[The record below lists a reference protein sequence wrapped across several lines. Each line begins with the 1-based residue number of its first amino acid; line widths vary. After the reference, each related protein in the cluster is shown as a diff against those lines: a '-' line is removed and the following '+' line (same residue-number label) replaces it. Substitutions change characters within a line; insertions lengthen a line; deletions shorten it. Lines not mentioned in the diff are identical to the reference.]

1 MNEIQLIQIHR
12 VIQREGRKKRTWRMP
27 VVSLLQ
33 MLYPG

>member
-1 MNEIQLIQIHR
+1 MDEIQLIQSHR
-12 VIQREGRKKRTWRMP
+12 FIQREGRKERTWRMP